1 MKVLHINAVYG
12 IGSTGVIVKDL
23 IQMGTMS
30 GIKSYVAYSTGEKN
44 KSKEMYMI
52 GNGIEKK
59 LHALLSRLTGKQAYY
74 SKIGT
79 SKLLNYISKIQPD
92 IVHLHNLHSNYI
104 NLNMLLDYLAEKKIK
119 TVVTL
124 HDCWFYTGGCFH
136 YTSVGC
142 SQWKEKCGNCPNLKQ
157 ESISYF
163 QDNTMRILADR
174 KRMFKKITD
183 LYLVGVSKWIENEA
197 KKTIFFGRPS
207 MCIYNGVDMDFFK
220 PVISSFKKK
229 YQLEGKFLILGMAN
243 KFFLNINKETF
254 NTIVD
259 NLLEDERLIIVGC
272 TQAQINSLPKKVIG
286 LPYIYDRVKL
296 RSIYSSCDIFVNCTR
311 EESLSMVNLEAQ
323 ACGTP
328 VITYASTGV
337 KETVDGKC
345 GFAVNVGNSL
355 ELVKKINEVRKMD
368 YELISKNCRK
378 WVYKNFEMKKNYQLY
393 MELYQYIIGKEKIN
407 ENRQNIS

>member
-1 MKVLHINAVYG
+1 
-12 IGSTGVIVKDL
+12 
-23 IQMGTMS
+23 
-30 GIKSYVAYSTGEKN
+30 
-44 KSKEMYMI
+44 
-52 GNGIEKK
+52 
-59 LHALLSRLTGKQAYY
+59 
-74 SKIGT
+74 
-79 SKLLNYISKIQPD
+79 
-92 IVHLHNLHSNYI
+92 
-104 NLNMLLDYLAEKKIK
+104 
-119 TVVTL
+119 
-124 HDCWFYTGGCFH
+124 
-136 YTSVGC
+136 
-142 SQWKEKCGNCPNLKQ
+142 
-157 ESISYF
+157 
-163 QDNTMRILADR
+163 
-174 KRMFKKITD
+174 
-183 LYLVGVSKWIENEA
+183 
-197 KKTIFFGRPS
+197 
-207 MCIYNGVDMDFFK
+207 
-220 PVISSFKKK
+220 
-229 YQLEGKFLILGMAN
+229 MAN